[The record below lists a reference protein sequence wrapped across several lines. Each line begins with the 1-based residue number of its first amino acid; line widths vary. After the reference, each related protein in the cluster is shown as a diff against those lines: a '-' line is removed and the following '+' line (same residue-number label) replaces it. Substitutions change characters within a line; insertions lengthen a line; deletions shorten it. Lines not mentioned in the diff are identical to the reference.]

1 MFKIIKEILSYVVI
15 ILVVLLIRTYIGT
28 PVRVNGTSMDT
39 TLKNGEIMIL
49 NKIKYRFKD
58 IKRFDIVVVNYN
70 GEKLIKRVTKISNF
84 LLKFHIDLR
93 RVIFKQVLNQLGGKM
108 RFVISRRSST

>member
-1 MFKIIKEILSYVVI
+1 MKKQNLIEYQVSVFVGVPLLIDKMYSNIEKEIKKQ
-15 ILVVLLIRTYIGT
+15 G
-28 PVRVNGTSMDT
+28 
-39 TLKNGEIMIL
+39 K
-49 NKIKYRFKD
+49 
-58 IKRFDIVVVNYN
+58 
-70 GEKLIKRVTKISNF
+70 EKLIKRVTKISNF